1 MLKYKQFGEVI
12 NRWSQGCTSFGRVWS
27 SSPSL
32 CFFSFLWTVRKLYPT
47 HNPPLQT
54 GKNWVVTKEVA
65 GRGVSSGFSSLSQ
78 EALNHWPILSSHEVA
93 KEMAFLFDH
102 QEWCIPCAS
111 FVYRLKLYCLLIA
124 QSCLT
129 LCDAMDCSLPGSSVH
144 GILWARTLEC
154 VAISSSRGSSQPK
167 DRT

>member
-12 NRWSQGCTSFGRVWS
+12 NRWSQGGTSFGRVCS
-27 SSPSL
+27 SSPSV
-32 CFFSFLWTVRKLYPT
+32 FFLLSLNCEEAVSHP
-47 HNPPLQT
+47 HPPLQT

-78 EALNHWPILSSHEVA
+78 EALNHWPIPSSHEVA